1 MEKSKPVFVKK
12 QQRRRKRRSRR
23 SPLYPLLPNTMNV
36 RLKGRTYD
44 TGTAVTSPIFN
55 RYGLVE
61 FLQRGGS
68 YADSLFGLYDN
79 AIVHG
84 CKINLRLVNTSS
96 EPIILAVVPLPYNWV
111 SGSPTLSEILDKPGV
126 VRAVC
131 GANTGQDRVSVTSF
145 TTTRDVAGKGYQAVR
160 YQMDPTQAAS
170 STPLF
175 NDEPIW
181 YVCMSSFNAL
191 SAISYRLEVE
201 LEYNTEFYNLT
212 SV

>member
-1 MEKSKPVFVKK
+1 M
-12 QQRRRKRRSRR
+12 R
-23 SPLYPLLPNTMNV
+23 V

-44 TGTAVTSPIFN
+44 TGTAVSSPLFN

-68 YADSLFGLYDN
+68 FADSLFGLYNN

-96 EPIILAVVPLPYNWV
+96 EPIILAVVPLPYNWIA
-111 SGSPTLSEILDKPGV
+111 GSPTLSEILDDPGV
-126 VRAVC
+126 VRATC
-131 GANTGQDRVSVTSF
+131 GSNSGMDRVSITSF
-145 TTTRDVAGKGYQAVR
+145 TTTKAVTGKAYQASR
-160 YQMDPTQAAS
+160 YQMDATQAAS
-170 STPLF
+170 STPLVS
-175 NDEPIW
+175 DEPVW
-181 YVCMSSFNAL
+181 YVAMSAFNAL

-201 LEYNTEFYNLT
+201 LEFNVEFYNLT

>member
-1 MEKSKPVFVKK
+1 M
-12 QQRRRKRRSRR
+12 
-23 SPLYPLLPNTMNV
+23 

-68 YADSLFGLYDN
+68 FVDSYFGLYNN

-84 CKINLRLVNTSS
+84 SRINLRIVNTSS
-96 EPIILAVVPLPYNWV
+96 EPIILAVCPLPYNWV
-111 SGSPTLSEILDKPGV
+111 SGSPTLSEIMDDPGV
-126 VRAVC
+126 VRTVV
-131 GANTGQDRVSVTSF
+131 GANTGKDTASISSF
-145 TTTRDVAGKGYQAVR
+145 TTTKAVCGKGYQAVR
-160 YQMDPTQAAS
+160 YQMDSTQAAS

-175 NDEPIW
+175 PDEPVW
-181 YVCMSSFNAL
+181 YVAISSFNAL
-191 SAISYRLEVE
+191 SAISWRLEVE
-201 LEYNTEFYNLT
+201 LEFNSEFFNLT